1 MSRILS
7 SVFKKHIESFLAL
20 KRQCGYGYIAE
31 EKILHDFDRTAEAK
45 GIQKPVI
52 SKELALELS
61 RIRPNEAK
69 ATRYK
74 RGITINQFSI
84 YLSQNGL
91 ESAKCFAPKPKKT
104 FVPYIYTREETE
116 RILHVADN
124 SVCDRITRD
133 SLCFVMPALI
143 RFLLCTGVRIG
154 EALQIEDKD
163 MDLVNNVFILRDTK
177 KRKREV
183 IADYAIAVRCTGTVQ
198 AVSATH
204 QSEQSLPPVFPHV

>member
-1 MSRILS
+1 
-7 SVFKKHIESFLAL
+7 
-20 KRQCGYGYIAE
+20 
-31 EKILHDFDRTAEAK
+31 
-45 GIQKPVI
+45 
-52 SKELALELS
+52 
-61 RIRPNEAK
+61 
-69 ATRYK
+69 
-74 RGITINQFSI
+74 
-84 YLSQNGL
+84 
-91 ESAKCFAPKPKKT
+91 
-104 FVPYIYTREETE
+104 
-116 RILHVADN
+116 
-124 SVCDRITRD
+124 
-133 SLCFVMPALI
+133 MPALI

>member
-1 MSRILS
+1 MRLW
-7 SVFKKHIESFLAL
+7 LYC
-20 KRQCGYGYIAE
+20 RR
-31 EKILHDFDRTAEAK
+31 KILHDFDRTAEAK

-74 RGITINQFSI
+74 RCITINQFSI

-116 RILHVADN
+116 RILHIADN

-177 KRKREV
+177 NGKRGYCRLRN
-183 IADYAIAVRCTGTVQ
+183 RCQMYWHSTSGIGNASIR
-198 AVSATH
+198 AVSPTC
-204 QSEQSLPPVFPHV
+204 FPHV